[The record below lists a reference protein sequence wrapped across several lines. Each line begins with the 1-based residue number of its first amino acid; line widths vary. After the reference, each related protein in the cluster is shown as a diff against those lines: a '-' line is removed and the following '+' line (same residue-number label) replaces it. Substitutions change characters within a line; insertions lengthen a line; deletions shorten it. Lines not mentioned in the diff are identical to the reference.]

1 MLFLKSL
8 AIINL
13 FPMELFA
20 NLQSQGKAPSGRDC
34 GDYVNLTGSQEC
46 DLFTKHILA
55 PNHKCS
61 K

>member
-1 MLFLKSL
+1 
-8 AIINL
+8 
-13 FPMELFA
+13 MELFA

-46 DLFTKHILA
+46 DLFTRHILA
-55 PNHKCS
+55 PNLKCS